1 MSYFDTTPLGRIIN
15 RFTYDV
21 EQVNIT
27 LSQFMSIYSS
37 LLAVGLWPVKL

>member
-21 EQVNIT
+21 EQVDIT
-27 LSQFMSIYSS
+27 LSRSSEDADARSLQIY
-37 LLAVGLWPVKL
+37 LQI